1 MKIIC
6 ILFVSVS
13 CLLGVEPKGA
23 NCKQL
28 TPLRTSPAIDEQ
40 TTLSVTSHRKGTMK
54 VNKNTSKQAAS
65 SVKKSSKKK

>member
-13 CLLGVEPKGA
+13 CLLGIEPKGA
-23 NCKQL
+23 KCKQV
-28 TPLRTSPAIDEQ
+28 TPLRTSPAIGEQ

-54 VNKNTSKQAAS
+54 VNKNTSKQAVNSA
-65 SVKKSSKKK
+65 KKPSKKK